1 MEAFCNGCLHGV
13 VKCSCPC
20 RTKANMRLF
29 SGVEGLSLGTDL
41 TKMV

>member
-20 RTKANMRLF
+20 RTKVNVRLF
-29 SGVEGLSLGTDL
+29 VGLGELSLEL
-41 TKMV
+41 I